1 MEGHQPLHPIHHQI
15 SEHATMSHHPYK
27 PFNDAVRNIKRQKAL
42 EQPEKIRDRD
52 NAASAP
58 KPPSF
63 GYVGRSNAAPR
74 GHTGI
79 KRGLRTPEAQKAKQ
93 FDIKAPGAVTR
104 EFKSIVTPSKGKGH
118 DRDR

>member
-1 MEGHQPLHPIHHQI
+1 
-15 SEHATMSHHPYK
+15 MSDHPYK
-27 PFNDAVRNIKRQKAL
+27 PFNDAVKNIKPGKEPER
-42 EQPEKIRDRD
+42 PEKIRDRD

-74 GHTGI
+74 GHIGI
-79 KRGLRTPEAQKAKQ
+79 KRGLRTPVAQRAKR
-93 FDIKAPGAVTR
+93 FDVKAPGAVTR

>member
-1 MEGHQPLHPIHHQI
+1 
-15 SEHATMSHHPYK
+15 MSDNPYK
-27 PFNDAVRNIKRQKAL
+27 PFNDAVKNINPEKEP
-42 EQPEKIRDRD
+42 EQPEKIRDKD
-52 NAASAP
+52 NVAPAP

-79 KRGLRTPEAQKAKQ
+79 KRDLRTPEAQKAKQ
-93 FDIKAPGAVTR
+93 SDIKAPGAVTR
-104 EFKSIVTPSKGKGH
+104 EFKSIVTPSKNKGH